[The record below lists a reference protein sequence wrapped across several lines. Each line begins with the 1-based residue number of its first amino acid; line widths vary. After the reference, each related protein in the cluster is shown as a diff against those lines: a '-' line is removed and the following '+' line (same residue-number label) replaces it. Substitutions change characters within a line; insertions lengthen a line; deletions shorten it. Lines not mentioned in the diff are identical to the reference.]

1 MQGSTD
7 MSSEQ
12 RTVQIRVA
20 DGGISGTMFSPGRRL
35 PGFLLIHGWGGSQ
48 ENYMSHAREVAALGC
63 ICLTFDLRGHAETEP
78 LRKHITP
85 QQNMADVLA
94 AYDALAGH
102 PAVDLNAIGVVGSS
116 YGGYLAVHLTRERAV
131 RWLALRVPALYKD
144 EHWTAAKAEIDRT
157 ELERFRSEVVAPDR
171 NRALTACAK
180 FRGDVLVV
188 ESERDGFVPHS
199 VITSY
204 RAAFHHSK
212 SLTYRRIDGAD
223 HSLTEVEHQRAYS
236 SILVSWAAEMVLG
249 AREGSGVLADV
260 RGTPQAL
267 PTSEA

>member
-1 MQGSTD
+1 MVHRRRLTPVVWFIMASIRPMGRCSNMQGSTH

-12 RTVQIRVA
+12 RTVQISVA

-48 ENYMSHAREVAALGC
+48 EHYMSHAREVAALGC

-78 LRKHITP
+78 LRKPITP
-85 QQNMADVLA
+85 EQNMADVLA
-94 AYDALAGH
+94 AYDALARH
-102 PAVDLNAIGVVGSS
+102 PAVDLDAIGVVGSS
-116 YGGYLAVHLTRERAV
+116 YGGYLAVLLTRERAV

-157 ELERFRSEVVAPDR
+157 ELERFRSEVVTPER
-171 NRALTACAK
+171 NRALAACAK

-188 ESERDGFVPHS
+188 ESERDDFVPHS

-204 RAAFHHSK
+204 RAALDRK
-212 SLTYRRIDGAD
+212 S
-223 HSLTEVEHQRAYS
+223 V
-236 SILVSWAAEMVLG
+236 V
-249 AREGSGVLADV
+249 
-260 RGTPQAL
+260 
-267 PTSEA
+267 